1 MYEIVYSA
9 CNIHVPSR
17 ALFICSALGSLPP
30 GEESHEELMAKFVKR
45 GRHVFRNHM
54 LPAKSQ
60 EDNLALSLELFKSMA
75 PRRPTSYTLVMVLRY
90 DFVFSATVATWEN
103 INNFAFASRCED
115 NNIKKNVNDIIL
127 SIPGPLF
134 EAFDRSRGHGACFGP
149 GRHGSGHECAI
160 PPSTTR
166 LNRFK
171 YITKTELPLG
181 QVIKFLSP
189 WYGVVRAPG
198 PWVSTW
204 WAL

>member
-1 MYEIVYSA
+1 
-9 CNIHVPSR
+9 
-17 ALFICSALGSLPP
+17 
-30 GEESHEELMAKFVKR
+30 MAKFVKR

-160 PPSTTR
+160 PVY
-166 LNRFK
+166 NQIK
-171 YITKTELPLG
+171 CITKTELPLD
-181 QVIKFLSP
+181 QVIKLLSP
-189 WYGVVRAPG
+189 WHGGVRASGVPFG
-198 PWVSTW
+198 RLYRAGNDSRTW
-204 WAL
+204 T